1 LIGFERS
8 LKILENGVDAMA
20 QIKQPVEDTIHPN
33 INTKIFK
40 EMVRAP
46 KEKIKIK
53 EESLDSKTF

>member
-1 LIGFERS
+1 MIGFERS

-20 QIKQPVEDTIHPN
+20 QIKQPVENTIYPN